1 MMDKSLLAI
10 IENLLFAAGEPLS
23 FDKLYHLL
31 EDYPQMSTSVLNDAL
46 SVLMEKY
53 QGEAI
58 ELKHLPGG
66 YCMQTRAEYAFWIQ
80 RLWEEK
86 PKKYSQAL
94 LEVLA
99 IIAYEEP
106 LTRGDIE
113 QKRGVAVAPQILKT
127 LLEREW
133 VKVIGHRESPGRPA
147 LYATTTNFLNY
158 FNLSSLD
165 ELPKIQAE

>member
-1 MMDKSLLAI
+1 MTSPLHAV
-10 IENLLFAAGEPLS
+10 IENLLFATGEPLP
-23 FDKLYHLL
+23 FNKLYHLL
-31 EDYPQMSTSVLNDAL
+31 HDYPQMSEELLQKAL
-46 SVLMEKY
+46 HQLMEKY
-53 QGEAI
+53 QGESI
-58 ELKHLPGG
+58 ELKLLPGG
-66 YCMQTRAEYAFWIQ
+66 YCMQTRAEFAPWIQ

-147 LYATTTNFLNY
+147 LYATTTIFLNY